1 MNSENVNLMN
11 DEELEELFDTLN
23 KENKDNESIQSMY
36 EAKEKSADE
45 LRELLDEEAET
56 SDTSSEVDPE
66 SGQPTGTHVS
76 VAGWGMG
83 RKENLF
89 DDFLGMADDELKP
102 SSEAD
107 TDITESHVS
116 KAMDSKDLK
125 ADFVTTEKVKELI
138 LKRNRGERIKYS
150 ELPEVLKE
158 QVNQT
163 VAAAL
168 GRGYISPQIKTV
180 RNMMADDIIESF
192 YSDIITQKI
201 DKEVVDL
208 DTSIK
213 NLAKTAYVDVNS
225 DQRKQHFNTFVIKF
239 PPMAEK
245 IKDTDPE
252 KAKIM
257 LEVSEGFKQAHT
269 MEDMYAAY
277 GNSKIRVRRIDVEKL
292 DKTIRRFN
300 YKYENSTMVIRDIS
314 SAVDVLSRH
323 VNKRISLTAIK
334 TFVAIICKYCE
345 NMKPSNLA
353 EHTFMY
359 YLINNILSL
368 DIPFTN
374 EADIVWN
381 DEFLNNINKFLTLI
395 EERNFK

>member
-45 LRELLDEEAET
+45 LRELLDEEAKT

-66 SGQPTGTHVS
+66 SGQPTGTHVI

-89 DDFLGMADDELKP
+89 DDFLGTDDDELKP

-125 ADFVTTEKVKELI
+125 ADFATIEKVKELI
-138 LKRNRGERIKYS
+138 MKRNRGERIKYS

-158 QVNQT
+158 KVNP
-163 VAAAL
+163 VVAAL
-168 GRGYISPQIKTV
+168 GRGYTGPQIKTV

-192 YSDIITQKI
+192 YSEIITQKI

-213 NLAKTAYVDVNS
+213 NLAKTEYVDVNS

-239 PPMAEK
+239 PQMAEK

-252 KAKIM
+252 KAKVM
-257 LEVSEGFKQAHT
+257 LDVSEGFKQAHS
-269 MEDMYAAY
+269 MEEMYAAY
-277 GNSKIRVRRIDVEKL
+277 GNSKIRIRRIDVEKL

-374 EADIVWN
+374 EADIMWN

>member
-66 SGQPTGTHVS
+66 SGQPTGTHVV

-89 DDFLGMADDELKP
+89 DDFLGIDDDELKP

-125 ADFVTTEKVKELI
+125 ADFATIEKVKELI
-138 LKRNRGERIKYS
+138 MKRNRGERIKYS

-158 QVNQT
+158 KVNP
-163 VAAAL
+163 VVAAL
-168 GRGYISPQIKTV
+168 GRGYTSQQIKAV

-192 YSDIITQKI
+192 YSEIITQKI

-213 NLAKTAYVDVNS
+213 NLAKTEYVDVNS

-239 PPMAEK
+239 PQMAEK

-252 KAKIM
+252 KAKVM
-257 LEVSEGFKQAHT
+257 LDVSEGFKQAHS
-269 MEDMYAAY
+269 MEEMYAAY
-277 GNSKIRVRRIDVEKL
+277 GNSKIRIRRIDVEKL

-323 VNKRISLTAIK
+323 VNKRISLIAIK

-374 EADIVWN
+374 EADIIWN

>member
-23 KENKDNESIQSMY
+23 EENKDNESIQSMY

-66 SGQPTGTHVS
+66 SGQPTGTHVI

-89 DDFLGMADDELKP
+89 DDFLGTDDDELKP

-125 ADFVTTEKVKELI
+125 ADFATIEKVKELI
-138 LKRNRGERIKYS
+138 MKRNRGERIKYS

-158 QVNQT
+158 QVNP
-163 VAAAL
+163 VVAAL
-168 GRGYISPQIKTV
+168 GRGYTSQQIKAV

-192 YSDIITQKI
+192 YSEIITQKI

-213 NLAKTAYVDVNS
+213 NLAKTEYVDVNS

-239 PPMAEK
+239 PQMAEK

-252 KAKIM
+252 KAKVM
-257 LEVSEGFKQAHT
+257 LDVSEGFKQAHS
-269 MEDMYAAY
+269 MEEMYAAY

-374 EADIVWN
+374 EADIIWN

>member
-66 SGQPTGTHVS
+66 SGQPTGTHVV

-83 RKENLF
+83 RKEHLF
-89 DDFLGMADDELKP
+89 DDFLGTDDDELKP

-125 ADFVTTEKVKELI
+125 ADFATIEKVKELI
-138 LKRNRGERIKYS
+138 MKRNRGERIKYS

-158 QVNQT
+158 QVKP
-163 VAAAL
+163 VVAAL
-168 GRGYISPQIKTV
+168 GSGYTGPQIKAV

-213 NLAKTAYVDVNS
+213 NLAKTEYVDVNS

-239 PPMAEK
+239 PQMAEK
-245 IKDTDPE
+245 IKDTNPE
-252 KAKIM
+252 KAKVM
-257 LEVSEGFKQAHT
+257 LDVSEGFKQAHS
-269 MEDMYAAY
+269 MEEMYAAY

-323 VNKRISLTAIK
+323 VNKRISLTTIK

>member
-23 KENKDNESIQSMY
+23 EENKDNESIQSMY

-66 SGQPTGTHVS
+66 SGQPTGTHVV

-89 DDFLGMADDELKP
+89 DDFLGIDDDELKP

-116 KAMDSKDLK
+116 KAMNSKDLK
-125 ADFVTTEKVKELI
+125 ADFATIEKVKELI
-138 LKRNRGERIKYS
+138 MKRNRGERIKYS

-158 QVNQT
+158 QVNP
-163 VAAAL
+163 VVAAL
-168 GRGYISPQIKTV
+168 GRGYTGPQIKAV

-192 YSDIITQKI
+192 YSEIITQKI

-213 NLAKTAYVDVNS
+213 NLAKTEYVDVNS

-239 PPMAEK
+239 PQMAEK

-252 KAKIM
+252 KAKVM
-257 LEVSEGFKQAHT
+257 LDVSEGFKQAHS
-269 MEDMYAAY
+269 MEEMYAAY
-277 GNSKIRVRRIDVEKL
+277 GNSKIRIRRIDVEKL

>member
-66 SGQPTGTHVS
+66 SGQPTGTHVI

-89 DDFLGMADDELKP
+89 DDFLGTDDDELKP

-125 ADFVTTEKVKELI
+125 ADFATIEKVKELI
-138 LKRNRGERIKYS
+138 MKRNRGERIKYS

-158 QVNQT
+158 QVNP
-163 VAAAL
+163 VVAAL
-168 GRGYISPQIKTV
+168 GRGYTSPQIKAV

-192 YSDIITQKI
+192 YSEIITQKI

-213 NLAKTAYVDVNS
+213 NLAKTEYVDVNS

-239 PPMAEK
+239 PQMAEK

-252 KAKIM
+252 KAKVM
-257 LEVSEGFKQAHT
+257 LDVSEGFKQAHS
-269 MEDMYAAY
+269 MEEMYAAY

-300 YKYENSTMVIRDIS
+300 YKYDNSTMVIRDIS

>member
-66 SGQPTGTHVS
+66 SGQPTGTHVV

-89 DDFLGMADDELKP
+89 DDFLGIDDDELKP

-125 ADFVTTEKVKELI
+125 ADFATIEKVKELI
-138 LKRNRGERIKYS
+138 MKRNRGERIKYS

-158 QVNQT
+158 KVNP
-163 VAAAL
+163 VVAAL
-168 GRGYISPQIKTV
+168 GRGYTAPQIKAV

-192 YSDIITQKI
+192 YSEIITQKI

-213 NLAKTAYVDVNS
+213 NLAKTEYVDVNS

-239 PPMAEK
+239 PQMAEK
-245 IKDTDPE
+245 IKNTDPE
-252 KAKIM
+252 KAKVM
-257 LEVSEGFKQAHT
+257 LDVSEGFKQAHS
-269 MEDMYAAY
+269 MEEMYAAY

-374 EADIVWN
+374 EADIIWN

>member
-66 SGQPTGTHVS
+66 SGQPTGTHVV

-89 DDFLGMADDELKP
+89 DDFLGIDDDELKP

-125 ADFVTTEKVKELI
+125 ADFATIEKVKELI
-138 LKRNRGERIKYS
+138 MKRNRGERIKYS

-158 QVNQT
+158 KVNP
-163 VAAAL
+163 VVAAL
-168 GRGYISPQIKTV
+168 GRGYTGPQIKTV

-192 YSDIITQKI
+192 YSEIITQKI

-213 NLAKTAYVDVNS
+213 NLAKTEYVDVNS

-239 PPMAEK
+239 PQMAEK

-257 LEVSEGFKQAHT
+257 LDVSEGFKQAHS
-269 MEDMYAAY
+269 MEEMYAAY
-277 GNSKIRVRRIDVEKL
+277 GNSKIRIRRIDVEKL

-374 EADIVWN
+374 EPDIVWN

>member
-23 KENKDNESIQSMY
+23 EENKDNESIQSMY

-56 SDTSSEVDPE
+56 SETSSEVDPE
-66 SGQPTGTHVS
+66 SGQPTGTHVV

-89 DDFLGMADDELKP
+89 DDFLGIDDDELKP

-125 ADFVTTEKVKELI
+125 ADFATIEKVKELI
-138 LKRNRGERIKYS
+138 MKRNRGERIKYS

-158 QVNQT
+158 KVNP
-163 VAAAL
+163 VVAAL
-168 GRGYISPQIKTV
+168 GRGYTGPQIKTV

-192 YSDIITQKI
+192 YSEIITQKI

-213 NLAKTAYVDVNS
+213 NLAKTEYVDVNS

-239 PPMAEK
+239 PQMAEK

-252 KAKIM
+252 KAKVM
-257 LEVSEGFKQAHT
+257 LDVSEGFKQAHS
-269 MEDMYAAY
+269 MEEMYAAY
-277 GNSKIRVRRIDVEKL
+277 GNSKIRIRRIDVEKL

-374 EADIVWN
+374 EADMVWN

>member
-1 MNSENVNLMN
+1 MSPENANLMN
-11 DEELEELFDTLN
+11 DEELEELFDALN
-23 KENKDNESIQSMY
+23 EENKDNKSIQSMY

-66 SGQPTGTHVS
+66 SGQPTGTHVI

-89 DDFLGMADDELKP
+89 DDFLGTDDDELKP

-125 ADFVTTEKVKELI
+125 ADFATIEKVKELI
-138 LKRNRGERIKYS
+138 MKRNRGERIKYS

-158 QVNQT
+158 HVNP
-163 VAAAL
+163 VVAAL
-168 GRGYISPQIKTV
+168 GRGYTGPQIKTV

-192 YSDIITQKI
+192 YSEIITQKI

-213 NLAKTAYVDVNS
+213 NLAKTEYVDVNS

-239 PPMAEK
+239 PQMAEK

-252 KAKIM
+252 KAKVM
-257 LEVSEGFKQAHT
+257 LDVSEGFKQAHS
-269 MEDMYAAY
+269 MEEMYAAY

-374 EADIVWN
+374 EADIIWN
-381 DEFLNNINKFLTLI
+381 DEFLNNIYKFLKHI
-395 EERNFK
+395 KKRNFK

>member
-45 LRELLDEEAET
+45 LRELLDEEAKT

-66 SGQPTGTHVS
+66 SGQPTGTHVI

-89 DDFLGMADDELKP
+89 DDFLGTDDDELKP

-125 ADFVTTEKVKELI
+125 ADFATIEKVKELI
-138 LKRNRGERIKYS
+138 MKRNRGERIKYS

-158 QVNQT
+158 KVNP
-163 VAAAL
+163 VVAAL
-168 GRGYISPQIKTV
+168 GRGYTGPQIKTV

-192 YSDIITQKI
+192 YSEIITQKI

-213 NLAKTAYVDVNS
+213 NLAKTEYVDVNS

-239 PPMAEK
+239 PQMAEK

-252 KAKIM
+252 KAKVM
-257 LEVSEGFKQAHT
+257 LDVSEGFKQAHS
-269 MEDMYAAY
+269 MEEMYAAY
-277 GNSKIRVRRIDVEKL
+277 GNSKIRIRRIDVEKL

-374 EADIVWN
+374 EADMVWN

>member
-66 SGQPTGTHVS
+66 SGQPTGTHVI

-89 DDFLGMADDELKP
+89 DDFLGTDDDELKP

-125 ADFVTTEKVKELI
+125 ADFATIEKVKELI
-138 LKRNRGERIKYS
+138 MKRNQGERIKYS

-158 QVNQT
+158 KVNP
-163 VAAAL
+163 VVAAL
-168 GRGYISPQIKTV
+168 GRGYTGPQIKTV

-192 YSDIITQKI
+192 YSEIITQKI

-213 NLAKTAYVDVNS
+213 NLAKTEYVDVNS

-239 PPMAEK
+239 PQMAEK

-252 KAKIM
+252 KAKVM
-257 LEVSEGFKQAHT
+257 LDVSEGFKQAHS
-269 MEDMYAAY
+269 MEEMYAAY
-277 GNSKIRVRRIDVEKL
+277 GNSKIRIRRIDVEKL

-374 EADIVWN
+374 EADIIWN

>member
-1 MNSENVNLMN
+1 M
-11 DEELEELFDTLN
+11 
-23 KENKDNESIQSMY
+23 
-36 EAKEKSADE
+36 
-45 LRELLDEEAET
+45 
-56 SDTSSEVDPE
+56 
-66 SGQPTGTHVS
+66 
-76 VAGWGMG
+76 
-83 RKENLF
+83 
-89 DDFLGMADDELKP
+89 
-102 SSEAD
+102 
-107 TDITESHVS
+107 
-116 KAMDSKDLK
+116 
-125 ADFVTTEKVKELI
+125 
-138 LKRNRGERIKYS
+138 
-150 ELPEVLKE
+150 
-158 QVNQT
+158 NQT
-163 VAAAL
+163 VAAVL
-168 GRGYISPQIKTV
+168 GRGYISPQIKAV

-192 YSDIITQKI
+192 YSEIITQKI

-374 EADIVWN
+374 EADIIWN
-381 DEFLNNINKFLTLI
+381 DEFLKNVNNFLTLI

>member
-23 KENKDNESIQSMY
+23 EENKDNESIQSMY

-66 SGQPTGTHVS
+66 SGQPTGTHVI

-89 DDFLGMADDELKP
+89 DDFLGIDDDELKP

-125 ADFVTTEKVKELI
+125 ADFATIEKVKELI
-138 LKRNRGERIKYS
+138 MKRNRGERIKYS

-158 QVNQT
+158 QVNP
-163 VAAAL
+163 VVAAL
-168 GRGYISPQIKTV
+168 GRGYTSQQIKAV

-192 YSDIITQKI
+192 YSEIITQKI

-213 NLAKTAYVDVNS
+213 NLAKTEYVDVNS

-239 PPMAEK
+239 PQMAEK

-252 KAKIM
+252 KAKVM
-257 LEVSEGFKQAHT
+257 LDVSEGFKQAHS
-269 MEDMYAAY
+269 MEEMYAAY

-334 TFVAIICKYCE
+334 TFIAIICKYCE

-374 EADIVWN
+374 EADIIWN

>member
-66 SGQPTGTHVS
+66 SGQPTGTHVI

-89 DDFLGMADDELKP
+89 DDFLGTDDDELKP

-125 ADFVTTEKVKELI
+125 ADFATIEKVKELI
-138 LKRNRGERIKYS
+138 MKRNRGERIKYS

-158 QVNQT
+158 KVNP
-163 VAAAL
+163 VVAAL
-168 GRGYISPQIKTV
+168 GRGYTAPQIKAV

-192 YSDIITQKI
+192 YSEIITQKI

-213 NLAKTAYVDVNS
+213 NLAKTEYVDVNS

-239 PPMAEK
+239 PQMAEK

-252 KAKIM
+252 KAKVM
-257 LEVSEGFKQAHT
+257 LDVSEGFKQAHS
-269 MEDMYAAY
+269 MEEMYAAY
-277 GNSKIRVRRIDVEKL
+277 GNSKIRIRRIDVEKL

-300 YKYENSTMVIRDIS
+300 YKYDNSTMVIRDIS

>member
-11 DEELEELFDTLN
+11 DEELEDLFDTLN
-23 KENKDNESIQSMY
+23 EENKDNESIQSMY

-66 SGQPTGTHVS
+66 SGQPTGTHVM

-89 DDFLGMADDELKP
+89 DDFLGTDDDELKP

-125 ADFVTTEKVKELI
+125 ADFATIEKVKELI
-138 LKRNRGERIKYS
+138 MKRNRGERIKYS

-158 QVNQT
+158 QVNP
-163 VAAAL
+163 VVAAL
-168 GRGYISPQIKTV
+168 GRGYTSQQIKAV

-192 YSDIITQKI
+192 YSEIITQKI

-213 NLAKTAYVDVNS
+213 NLAKTEYVDVNS

-239 PPMAEK
+239 PQMAEK

-252 KAKIM
+252 KAKVM
-257 LEVSEGFKQAHT
+257 LDVSEGFKQAHS
-269 MEDMYAAY
+269 MEEMYAAY

>member
-66 SGQPTGTHVS
+66 SGQPTGTHVV

-89 DDFLGMADDELKP
+89 DDFLGIDDDELKP

-125 ADFVTTEKVKELI
+125 ADFATIEKVKELI
-138 LKRNRGERIKYS
+138 MKRNRGERIKYS

-158 QVNQT
+158 KVNP
-163 VAAAL
+163 VVAAL
-168 GRGYISPQIKTV
+168 GRGYTGPQIKTV

-192 YSDIITQKI
+192 YSEIITQKI

-213 NLAKTAYVDVNS
+213 NLAKTEYVDVNS

-239 PPMAEK
+239 PQMAEK

-252 KAKIM
+252 KAKVM
-257 LEVSEGFKQAHT
+257 LDVSEGFKQAHS
-269 MEDMYAAY
+269 MEEMYAAY
-277 GNSKIRVRRIDVEKL
+277 GNSKIRIRRIDVEKL

-300 YKYENSTMVIRDIS
+300 YKYDNSTMVIRDIS

-374 EADIVWN
+374 EADIMWN

>member
-23 KENKDNESIQSMY
+23 EENKDNESIQSMY

-66 SGQPTGTHVS
+66 SGQPTGTHVA
-76 VAGWGMG
+76 VVGWGMG

-89 DDFLGMADDELKP
+89 DDFLGIDDDELKP

-125 ADFVTTEKVKELI
+125 ADFATIEKVKELI
-138 LKRNRGERIKYS
+138 MKRNRGERIKYS

-158 QVNQT
+158 QVNP
-163 VAAAL
+163 VVAAL
-168 GRGYISPQIKTV
+168 GRGYTSQQIKAV

-192 YSDIITQKI
+192 YSEIITQKI

-213 NLAKTAYVDVNS
+213 NLAKTEYVDVNS

-239 PPMAEK
+239 PQMAEK

-252 KAKIM
+252 KAKVM
-257 LEVSEGFKQAHT
+257 LDVSEGFKQAHS
-269 MEDMYAAY
+269 MEEMYAAY

-374 EADIVWN
+374 EADIMWN